1 MLHTLRLIAATLPTL
16 PFSCCSPSRVRKLL
30 VRLRTTFGICVL
42 LWAILFASMPEEA
55 GSDRER
61 CRSSSRIARR
71 RSASRRIPAF
81 ARRNCCRSGTW
92 IRRR

>member
-1 MLHTLRLIAATLPTL
+1 MLHTLGLIAATLTTL
-16 PFSCCSPSRVRKLL
+16 PFSWCSPSRVRKLL

-42 LWAILFASMPEEA
+42 LWAILFATMREES

-71 RSASRRIPAF
+71 RSASRRIPVSAG
-81 ARRNCCRSGTW
+81 RNCRRSGTW